1 MVVFLKLAKEAGLPA
16 GVLNVVT
23 ASRARAPAVGK
34 ELCENPIVKK
44 ISFTGSTNVGK
55 VTGYLL
61 LGGGWVDGWEG
72 GEGEVSL
79 KDDHGSDLW
88 HDYF

>member
-1 MVVFLKLAKEAGLPA
+1 MKLAKEAGLPA

-23 ASRARAPAVGK
+23 ASRASAPAVGK

-55 VTGYLL
+55 VTEYLL
-61 LGGGWVDGWEG
+61 LGGRWVDGWVAG
-72 GEGEVSL
+72 KGRCHCKMIMAQASGMI
-79 KDDHGSDLW
+79 K
-88 HDYF
+88 F